1 MIVASA
7 RAGSAERSAQGGP
20 PGMRFWLIVA
30 LALALSVASAVD
42 LGAEEP
48 ELDPLLQLLVEQG
61 VITEEQARGVQAE
74 YDRRAARVDGV
85 GAADGADRAEQTVP
99 TAPPTSGPAVAR
111 PEKERWYD
119 RIELR
124 GDLRLRYEGF
134 WVEGLSD
141 NDHRSR
147 FRLRVRPGI
156 YSDVT
161 EWMRV
166 GFQLRSGDPDD
177 PVSDNQSVDGGF
189 SMKSVAISEAFAA
202 FTPTPWLGV
211 HAGKFDPK
219 RLWTVSDMQW
229 DDDVTVE
236 GLLEELDLGNVE
248 ASLYQYFLEER
259 SGGGDS
265 VLYGG
270 QVRGVFDLGSRHEV
284 TVGAGY
290 DEWVNPQYVADL
302 SLTGKLKGNRVTNIL
317 DDDLQL
323 VSDFQIGSLF
333 AEWSF
338 ELSERW
344 PVKVSAFGY
353 RNFGASDLDGR
364 TYDDAYF
371 IRFQVGDHSKPGG
384 IALRASRYY
393 SQPDAL
399 FYVFTQS
406 DTTMASDVD
415 GYRFDL
421 RLGFVMKSYFNVTWY
436 HTDPA
441 SDLEEVPTMDRLQV
455 DYIIRF

>member
-1 MIVASA
+1 MKL
-7 RAGSAERSAQGGP
+7 
-20 PGMRFWLIVA
+20 WLIMTLAFAVSTTAA
-30 LALALSVASAVD
+30 LAVAT
-42 LGAEEP
+42 EEP
-48 ELDPLLQLLVEQG
+48 DLDPLLQLLVEQG

-74 YDRRAARVDGV
+74 YDRRASEV
-85 GAADGADRAEQTVP
+85 DRASAGDGSERAEP
-99 TAPPTSGPAVAR
+99 TAPPAPPPADPTAAA
-111 PEKERWYD
+111 PEKGKWHD
-119 RIELR
+119 RIELK

-134 WVEGLSD
+134 WVDGISD

-189 SMKSVAISEAFAA
+189 SMKAVAISEAFAA

-270 QVRGVFDLGSRHEV
+270 QVRGVVDLGSRHQV

-302 SLTGKLKGNRVTNIL
+302 TLSGNLKGNRVTNIL

-344 PVKVSAFGY
+344 PVKLSAFGY
-353 RNFGASDLDGR
+353 HNFGAGELGGR
-364 TYDDAYF
+364 SYDDAYF
-371 IRFQVGDHSKPGG
+371 VRFQVGDYSKPGR

-441 SDLEEVPTMDRLQV
+441 SDLVDVATMDRLQV